1 MTISPVIVAQRV
13 DPNAVADLSEI
24 ADLARAAGY
33 DVSNTLTQ
41 SREEDAAYHFGE
53 GKIEALARLVKQTD
67 AEAVIVDNRL
77 GPYQT
82 YNIGGKLP
90 TGVEVIDRFT
100 LILEIFGQR
109 ANTRKAQLQVE
120 LAELRYELPRVE
132 AKSSLAKRDERPGF
146 MGLGEYDE
154 SRERD
159 IKSQISR
166 ISQELDAIAEKE
178 QTRREQR
185 RESGFDLV
193 ALAGYTNAGKSTLL
207 RRLADDLDITENKNR
222 HPDLEQTAE
231 SEDRLFTTL
240 GTTTRRADTGRRDVL
255 LTDTVG
261 FVSDL
266 PHWLVESFESTLD
279 SVYRAD
285 LVLLVVDASESIDAM
300 REKLITSH
308 DTLYER
314 NEAPIV
320 TVLNKT
326 DCVEEGALDR
336 KMQSLDAL
344 APNPVAVS
352 GLTGENIDQLTNRI
366 ENELPSWH
374 DERLLLPLS
383 DDAMSLVSWL
393 YNHGHVENEEYT
405 DTGDAVLIEFSAR
418 STIVKRARAKAAELE
433 ESPSKRASDE
443 SANTHDSNGVNT
455 KTQAQ
460 LSERRHDNEIME
472 SESNPERMDTASDRE
487 STSYEES
494 DTTHQVASDS
504 PPDRMS
510 DSTREIRRNNP
521 SQVTEDDITQEDHI
535 DAVDI
540 DVNYPLMSEKNSSDT
555 DTNSKAE

>member
-1 MTISPVIVAQRV
+1 MTETPVIIAQRV
-13 DPNAVADLSEI
+13 DPNSVADLSEI

-53 GKIEALARLVKQTD
+53 GKVEALARLVKRTG

-159 IKSQISR
+159 IKAQISR

-207 RRLADDLDITENKNR
+207 RRLADDLDIAENENR

-240 GTTTRRADTGRRDVL
+240 GTTTRRADTGRRDIL

-285 LVLLVVDASESIDAM
+285 LVLLIVDASESIDAM

-326 DCVEEGALDR
+326 DCVEEGALNR

-352 GLTGENIDQLTNRI
+352 GLTGENIEQLTDRI
-366 ENELPSWH
+366 ESELPSWH

-393 YNHGHVENEEYT
+393 YDHGHVENEEYT

-418 STIVKRARAKAAELE
+418 STIIKRARAKAAALE
-433 ESPSKRASDE
+433 ESESEGVSDE
-443 SANTHDSNGVNT
+443 HDSHGVNAQA
-455 KTQAQ
+455 QAQ
-460 LSERRHDNEIME
+460 LGERSNHTGAINSDTNPKQMETITEVESTSPEQSGGETTRRIAPDSPHNHMSEPTTETR
-472 SESNPERMDTASDRE
+472 ESNPRS
-487 STSYEES
+487 
-494 DTTHQVASDS
+494 
-504 PPDRMS
+504 
-510 DSTREIRRNNP
+510 I
-521 SQVTEDDITQEDHI
+521 TEDDSKQHQRSKE
-535 DAVDI
+535 VDT
-540 DVNYPLMSEKNSSDT
+540 DVSYPLASEEGTSETDSNS
-555 DTNSKAE
+555 EVE